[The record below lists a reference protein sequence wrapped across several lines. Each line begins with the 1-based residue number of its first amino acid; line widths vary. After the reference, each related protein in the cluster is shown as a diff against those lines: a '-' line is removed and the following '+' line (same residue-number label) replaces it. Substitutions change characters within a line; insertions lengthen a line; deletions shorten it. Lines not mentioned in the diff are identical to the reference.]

1 MEAPIM
7 AKSKWKEPKNV
18 NIKKAA
24 NGFVIST
31 YTDTGETI
39 EVAKT
44 LEEAQKIAK
53 KILGK

>member
-24 NGFVIST
+24 NGYVIST
-31 YTDTGETI
+31 YTDTGETV